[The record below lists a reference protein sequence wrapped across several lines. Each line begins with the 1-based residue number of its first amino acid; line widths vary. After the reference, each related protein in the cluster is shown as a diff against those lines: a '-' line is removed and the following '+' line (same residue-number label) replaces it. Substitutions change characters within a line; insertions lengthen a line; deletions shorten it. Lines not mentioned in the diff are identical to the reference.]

1 MYLEWAPAN
10 VLSESSTSD
19 GNKKIGPIV
28 GEHDA
33 KKAVLEQYMEG
44 ISDVDVDPD
53 RVEVWHL
60 HAFFSYF
67 LFAIHVGL

>member
-53 RVEVWHL
+53 RVEV
-60 HAFFSYF
+60 
-67 LFAIHVGL
+67 